1 MKSIL
6 KKEVYEVT
14 IKHSKFIGVIIPI
27 ESLNDIKD
35 NLNKLKEEY
44 KNATHY
50 CYAFKLIDDKG
61 CSDDGEPNKT
71 AGYPIL
77 NVLKKKN
84 LVNVMVAVVRY
95 FGGIKLGAGGL
106 VRAYTNACSELL
118 KKYNL

>member
-1 MKSIL
+1 MDNIELIINKSKFIAYFFSLNSLDEVKMNLANL
-6 KKEVYEVT
+6 KKEH
-14 IKHSKFIGVIIPI
+14 KK
-27 ESLNDIKD
+27 
-35 NLNKLKEEY
+35 
-44 KNATHY
+44 ATHI
-50 CYAFKLIDDKG
+50 CYAYVYNREVVSEK